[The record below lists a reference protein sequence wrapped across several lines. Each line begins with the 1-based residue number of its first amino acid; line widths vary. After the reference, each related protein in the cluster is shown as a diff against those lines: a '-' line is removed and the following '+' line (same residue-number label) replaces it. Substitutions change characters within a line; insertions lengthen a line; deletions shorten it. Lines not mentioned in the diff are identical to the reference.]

1 MEEKE
6 QLDGRS
12 IRGEKLYKATHD
24 LLLESA
30 IELLN
35 NPKLN
40 TEKVTLAQIA
50 KNCNLSQAV
59 AYKHFPDKMMDVYG
73 AVIGKITDEMLGD
86 MQIAALKEND
96 PLKLLEKMLAIFT
109 EASIVTG
116 NATRIAY
123 ANRHILL
130 REDKWF
136 QSQPVDTLT
145 EILKGVPGLK
155 EKPREVARRI
165 HFMWSGLL
173 FLWISY
179 EKDHHIYGA
188 YSDAWFRKESKNIV
202 FTALIYIYF
211 KTR

>member
-1 MEEKE
+1 MSEKK
-6 QLDGRS
+6 QVDGRS
-12 IRGEKLYKATHD
+12 LRGEKLYKATHD

-35 NPKLN
+35 DPKLDP
-40 TEKVTLAQIA
+40 EKVTLSEIA

-59 AYKHFPDKMMDVYG
+59 AYKHFPDRMMDVYG
-73 AVIGKITDEMLGD
+73 SVVGKRADEMLEE
-86 MQIAALKEND
+86 MKIALLKEKD
-96 PLKLLEKMLAIFT
+96 PLKLLEKMIAIFT
-109 EASIVTG
+109 EASIDTG

-130 REDKWF
+130 REGKWF
-136 QSQPVDTLT
+136 QRQPVDTLA
-145 EILKGVPGLK
+145 EILKNVPGLK

-179 EKDHHIYGA
+179 QKGDPIYGA

-202 FTALIYIYF
+202 SLAVQ
-211 KTR
+211 R

>member
-155 EKPREVARRI
+155 EKPRNVARRI

-202 FTALIYIYF
+202 SLAL
-211 KTR
+211 KT

>member
-1 MEEKE
+1 MNDKKTVK
-6 QLDGRS
+6 DGRTK
-12 IRGEKLYKATHD
+12 RGEKLYKATHD

-30 IELLN
+30 VELLN
-35 NPKLN
+35 DPKLDS
-40 TEKVTLAQIA
+40 EKVTLSQIA

-59 AYKHFPDKMMDVYG
+59 AYKHFPDRMMDVYG
-73 AVIGKITDEMLGD
+73 SVVGKRTAEMLEEMD
-86 MQIAALKEND
+86 VASLKEKD
-96 PLKLLEKMLAIFT
+96 PLKLLEKMIAIFT
-109 EASIVTG
+109 EASIDTG

-130 REDKWF
+130 REGKWF
-136 QSQPVDTLT
+136 QRQPVDTLE
-145 EILKGVPGLK
+145 EIVKNVPGLK

-179 EKDHHIYGA
+179 QKGHHIYGA

-202 FTALIYIYF
+202 SLAVQ
-211 KTR
+211 R

>member
-6 QLDGRS
+6 QIDGRS
-12 IRGEKLYKATHD
+12 LRGEKLYKATHD

-35 NPKLN
+35 NSKLN

-202 FTALIYIYF
+202 SLALQ
-211 KTR
+211 R

>member
-1 MEEKE
+1 MEENE
-6 QLDGRS
+6 QIDGRS
-12 IRGEKLYKATHD
+12 LRGEKLYKATHD

-30 IELLN
+30 VELLN
-35 NPKLN
+35 DPKLDP
-40 TEKVTLAQIA
+40 EKVTLSQIA

-59 AYKHFPDKMMDVYG
+59 AYKHFPDRMMDVYG
-73 AVIGKITDEMLGD
+73 SVVGKRTDEMLEE
-86 MQIAALKEND
+86 MKIALLKEKD

-109 EASIVTG
+109 EASIDTG

-130 REDKWF
+130 RGGKWF
-136 QSQPVDTLT
+136 QRQPVDTLA
-145 EILKGVPGLK
+145 EILKNVPGLK
-155 EKPREVARRI
+155 EKPREIARRI

-179 EKDHHIYGA
+179 QKGHHIYGA

-202 FTALIYIYF
+202 SLALQ
-211 KTR
+211 R

>member
-1 MEEKE
+1 MNDKKTVI
-6 QLDGRS
+6 DGRTK
-12 IRGEKLYKATHD
+12 RGEKLYKATHD

-30 IELLN
+30 VELLN
-35 NPKLN
+35 DPKLDP
-40 TEKVTLAQIA
+40 EKVTLSQIA

-59 AYKHFPDKMMDVYG
+59 AYKHFPDRMMDVYG
-73 AVIGKITDEMLGD
+73 SVVGKRTDEMLEE
-86 MQIAALKEND
+86 MQVASLKEKD
-96 PLKLLEKMLAIFT
+96 PLRLLEKMIAIFT
-109 EASIVTG
+109 EASIDTG

-130 REDKWF
+130 REGKWF
-136 QSQPVDTLT
+136 QRQPVDTLA
-145 EILKGVPGLK
+145 EIVKNVPGLK

-179 EKDHHIYGA
+179 QKGHHIYGA

-202 FTALIYIYF
+202 SLALQ
-211 KTR
+211 R

>member
-1 MEEKE
+1 MEEKK
-6 QLDGRS
+6 QVDGRS
-12 IRGEKLYKATHD
+12 LRGEKLYKATHD

-30 IELLN
+30 VELLN
-35 NPKLN
+35 DPKLDP
-40 TEKVTLAQIA
+40 EKVTLSQIA

-59 AYKHFPDKMMDVYG
+59 AYKHFPDRMIDVYG
-73 AVIGKITDEMLGD
+73 SVVGKRTDEMLEE
-86 MQIAALKEND
+86 MKIALLKEKD

-109 EASIVTG
+109 EASIDTG

-130 REDKWF
+130 REGKWF
-136 QSQPVDTLT
+136 QRQPVDTLA
-145 EILKGVPGLK
+145 EIVKNVPGLK

-179 EKDHHIYGA
+179 QKGHHIYGA
-188 YSDAWFRKESKNIV
+188 YSDAWFRKESKNIISL
-202 FTALIYIYF
+202 ALQ
-211 KTR
+211 R

>member
-1 MEEKE
+1 MEEKK
-6 QLDGRS
+6 QIDGRS

-35 NPKLN
+35 NPKYDP
-40 TEKVTLAQIA
+40 EKVTLSQIA

-73 AVIGKITDEMLGD
+73 AVVGKRVDEMLEEIR
-86 MQIAALKEND
+86 IALLQDKD
-96 PLKLLEKMLAIFT
+96 PITLLEEMLVIFT
-109 EASIVTG
+109 VASIDTG

-123 ANRHILL
+123 VNRHILL
-130 REDKWF
+130 REGKWF
-136 QSQPVDTLT
+136 QNQPVETMT
-145 EILKGVPGLK
+145 EILKSAPGLK
-155 EKPREVARRI
+155 DKPREIAKRI

-179 EKDHHIYGA
+179 QKGDPVYGA
-188 YSDAWFRKESKNIV
+188 YTDAWFRKESKNIV
-202 FTALIYIYF
+202 SLAL
-211 KTR
+211 KK

>member
-1 MEEKE
+1 MSEKK
-6 QLDGRS
+6 QVDGRS
-12 IRGEKLYKATHD
+12 LRGAKLYKATHD

-30 IELLN
+30 VELLN
-35 NPKLN
+35 DPKLDP
-40 TEKVTLAQIA
+40 EKVTLSQIA

-59 AYKHFPDKMMDVYG
+59 AYKHFPDRMMDVYG
-73 AVIGKITDEMLGD
+73 SVVGKRTDEMLEE
-86 MQIAALKEND
+86 MKIALLKEKD
-96 PLKLLEKMLAIFT
+96 PLKLLEKMITIFT
-109 EASIVTG
+109 EAAIDTG

-130 REDKWF
+130 REGKWF
-136 QSQPVDTLT
+136 QRQPVDTLA
-145 EILKGVPGLK
+145 EILKNVPGLK

-179 EKDHHIYGA
+179 QKGHHIYGA

-202 FTALIYIYF
+202 SLAVQ
-211 KTR
+211 R